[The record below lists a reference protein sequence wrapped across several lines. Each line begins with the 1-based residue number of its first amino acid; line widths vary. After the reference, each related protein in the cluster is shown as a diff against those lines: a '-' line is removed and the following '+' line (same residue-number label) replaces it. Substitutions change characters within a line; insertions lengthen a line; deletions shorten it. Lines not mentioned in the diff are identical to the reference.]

1 MCFYGPAFGYP
12 TILSIDMRAR
22 SEDND
27 PCLEVPCS
35 ESDAIENIQPKKAAV
50 EH

>member
-1 MCFYGPAFGYP
+1 MCFYWPAFGYP

-35 ESDAIENIQPKKAAV
+35 ESDAERATV
-50 EH
+50 LLEC